1 VQVVDLAEVE
11 LDGRGGL
18 EVEQEGLG
26 LLMQ

>member
-1 VQVVDLAEVE
+1 VQVVDSAEVG
-11 LDGRGGL
+11 LDGLGGL